1 VRRGALLALALL
13 CGAGSAQ
20 ALTPTA
26 QDRHVFARRF
36 LQNSLGVSDV
46 SETASAPDYAPFV
59 TAVDGVTMAIPNP
72 PQPIARLSSTIE
84 PERLRATG
92 SSVARAPSIFEVNN
106 FIDAESVYSVDFV
119 LDEQRPFTLLGQLD
133 VEITLFGPPT
143 HNCGASTGRIALS
156 GPSGVVAEVAAT
168 QSVAEA
174 ACGIWSPCAS
184 SLPLAATGV
193 LEPGSYRLEARVDTS
208 SQGGFFVHSKC
219 DVRATG
225 SYRAALTLSANVPAL
240 PPAALSLLGVVL
252 LGAARAASRR
262 AS

>member
-1 VRRGALLALALL
+1 VRRALSLAVLLAST
-13 CGAGSAQ
+13 SAS

-36 LQNSLGVSDV
+36 LQNMLGVSDV

-72 PQPIARLSSTIE
+72 PPPIARLSSTIE

-92 SSVARAPSIFEVNN
+92 SSVARAPSIFQVSNV
-106 FIDAESVYSVDFV
+106 IDSESVYSVDFV

-133 VEITLFGPPT
+133 VEILLFGVPT
-143 HNCGASTGRIALS
+143 HNCGGSTGRIALS

-168 QSVAEA
+168 QSVVEPG
-174 ACGIWSPCAS
+174 CGIGSPCAS
-184 SLPLAATGV
+184 SVPLSATGV
-193 LEPGSYRLEARVDTS
+193 LEPGSYRLEARIDTS

-225 SYRAALTLSANVPAL
+225 SYSALLTFAPNVPAL

-252 LGAARAASRR
+252 LGCACAASRR